1 MEFRCKDY
9 PEIKFFVGNMQD
21 TNLPEHSFDC
31 IIDKGLL
38 DSLLCGVKGSEAVEN
53 YIREVF
59 DFSLDR
65 LETSLV
71 G

>member
-1 MEFRCKDY
+1 
-9 PEIKFFVGNMQD
+9 MQD
-21 TNLPEHSFDC
+21 TNLPEHTFDC

-53 YIREVF
+53 YIREVCSLS
-59 DFSLDR
+59 FSSRHLSVSV
-65 LETSLV
+65 SL